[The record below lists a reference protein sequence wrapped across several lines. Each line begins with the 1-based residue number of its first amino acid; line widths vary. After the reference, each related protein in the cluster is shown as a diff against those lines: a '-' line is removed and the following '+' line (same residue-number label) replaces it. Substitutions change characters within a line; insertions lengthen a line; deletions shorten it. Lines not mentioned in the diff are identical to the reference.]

1 MANPVT
7 LAETQSHLRL
17 GTLDAAEQA
26 ELTTMI
32 TAATEMAE
40 SYCNRSWRSGSKTA
54 LFTKFPLSEVQPFV
68 ITDAIQSV
76 TSIGYYNASHTAST
90 FADFRVV
97 NIGGRSD
104 IYPAFGKYWP
114 TDSNDLPHNITITAV
129 VGDESSVPS
138 SVKNAI
144 LLMVGD
150 LYENREND
158 VVGAG
163 VSVSN
168 ITSMT
173 SKNLLHPYK
182 TRIA

>member
-7 LAETQSHLRL
+7 LSDAQAHLRL
-17 GTLDAAEQA
+17 GTLDAAEEA
-26 ELTTMI
+26 ELTSMI
-32 TAATEMAE
+32 TSATEMAE

-54 LFTKFPLSEVQPFV
+54 LFTRFPLSEVQPIV
-68 ITDAIQSV
+68 ITDLVQSI
-76 TSIGYYNASHTAST
+76 TSIGYYDASHTAST
-90 FADFRVV
+90 FSDFRVV

-114 TDSNDLPHNITITAV
+114 TDSNELPHNITVTAV

-144 LLMVGD
+144 LLMTAD
-150 LYENREND
+150 LYENRENV
-158 VVGAG
+158 VVGTI
-163 VSVSN
+163 VSSMV
-168 ITSMT
+168 SMT
-173 SKNLLHPYK
+173 SKSLMHPYK